1 MDKIAQI
8 GFDGGA
14 DNSDPACDAIDG
26 AKDYVLELDTWRC
39 LASMPPSMF
48 LSTIIKV
55 YCRT

>member
-1 MDKIAQI
+1 MISDQI
-8 GFDGGA
+8 RFDGGA
-14 DNSDPACDAIDG
+14 DNSDPICDAIDG

-48 LSTIIKV
+48 LLTIIKV